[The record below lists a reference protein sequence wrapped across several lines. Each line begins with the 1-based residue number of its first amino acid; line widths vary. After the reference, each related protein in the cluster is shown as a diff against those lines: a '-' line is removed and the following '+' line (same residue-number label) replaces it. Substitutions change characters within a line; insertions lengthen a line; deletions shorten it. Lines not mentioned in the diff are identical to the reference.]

1 MVPVPRPCLKA
12 GEARQLQRR
21 IIVGADAVD
30 ADDALPPVQKSVGDM
45 ETDKAGGTGDKN
57 HGLASEDSRRRLRIS
72 G

>member
-1 MVPVPRPCLKA
+1 
-12 GEARQLQRR
+12 
-21 IIVGADAVD
+21 
-30 ADDALPPVQKSVGDM
+30 M